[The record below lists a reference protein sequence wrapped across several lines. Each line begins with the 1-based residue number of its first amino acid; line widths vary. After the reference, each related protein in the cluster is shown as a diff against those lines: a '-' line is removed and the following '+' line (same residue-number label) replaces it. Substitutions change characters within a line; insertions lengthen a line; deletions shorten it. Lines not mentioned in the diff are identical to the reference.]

1 MARAPVIIASR
12 QVDGVGL
19 IEYAEEP
26 YRSYWF
32 TPDGGKRRRKLPSV
46 TSILNDAWAKPQ
58 LVKWAARMGP
68 DMDRARE
75 ESTSRGRAVHSL
87 IETYLTS
94 GEMLNISEFPDEY
107 RPYLRSAAKFILT
120 EDPEPEAVEL
130 LVCHPEFGYAG
141 RLDLRARIR
150 NGSRICDFKT
160 SPNGGV
166 YAEAHIQTFAYQ
178 LADERCGSEPAD
190 GRLIVAITPDG
201 YRVVEG
207 VEVEKVWAGA
217 LAWAALRKELL
228 ERLDVGS

>member
-1 MARAPVIIASR
+1 MARAPSIIASR

-26 YRSYWF
+26 YRAYYL

-46 TSILNDAWAKPQ
+46 TTILREAWAKPE
-58 LVKWAARMGP
+58 LINWAARMG
-68 DMDRARE
+68 DGMARARD

-94 GEMLNISEFPDEY
+94 GEMLDVTGFPDDY
-107 RPYLRSAAKFILT
+107 RPYLRSAAKFILA

-141 RLDLRARIR
+141 RLDLRARLRGRSQIV
-150 NGSRICDFKT
+150 DFKT

-166 YAEAHIQTFAYQ
+166 YAEAHLQTFAYE
-178 LADERCGSEPAD
+178 LADERCGAPRAE
-190 GRLIVAITPDG
+190 GRSVVAITPDG
-201 YRVVEG
+201 YRIVEG
-207 VEVEKVWAGA
+207 ADVEKEWGGALTWAG
-217 LAWAALRKELL
+217 LRRGLL
-228 ERLDVGS
+228 ERLEVSS